1 VLSSHRRSSV
11 VLAADMGL
19 EQPPELLLEMFRRE
33 PPQTMRLMTYYP
45 PCRQRQAGKV
55 IGAHQPDA
63 TAPCER
69 RAGPAYQG
77 WQVDHLLTACS
88 SSTYSRY
95 YYLNRRRQQ
104 FYCSSINHICFVDFA
119 ATQQESPLPV
129 HSSYIYCNFET
140 HENIV
145 FLIKQHPLY

>member
-1 VLSSHRRSSV
+1 
-11 VLAADMGL
+11 MGL

-77 WQVDHLLTACS
+77 WQVDHHSPVNGLLVVNI
-88 SSTYSRY
+88 
-95 YYLNRRRQQ
+95 LK
-104 FYCSSINHICFVDFA
+104 VL
-119 ATQQESPLPV
+119 LP
-129 HSSYIYCNFET
+129 
-140 HENIV
+140 
-145 FLIKQHPLY
+145 